1 MINLNKLDKKLTTKN
16 FNVWVYPNKHK
27 NDLKNYYIVLNI
39 IKIDNEGIYMYVE
52 KETKI
57 TKQAKYKQI
66 VKFVNDFKKE
76 FKTNLL
82 NENKEWFDLYTWIK

>member
-1 MINLNKLDKKLTTKN
+1 MINFNKLGKKLSNKT
-16 FNVWVYPNKHK
+16 FNVWIYSHK
-27 NDLKNYYIVLNI
+27 YKNNLKNYYIVLNI
-39 IKIDNEGIYMYVE
+39 IKRDYEGIYMYVE

-66 VKFVNDFKKE
+66 VKFVNNLKKE

-82 NENKEWFDLYTWIK
+82 NENRDWFNLYTWIK